1 MIVSL
6 ISLRM
11 FFLCRNWDKIEL
23 MASIYVVQFLKGF
36 LNKYIGV
43 LGNFV

>member
-11 FFLCRNWDKIEL
+11 FLLCRNWDKIEF
-23 MASIYVVQFLKGF
+23 MASIYVVQFL
-36 LNKYIGV
+36 IGV
-43 LGNFV
+43 LGNFA